1 MVAGLAS
8 VASAQAPGDW
18 PSFQGGPAHPGTAA
32 GAVRPPLQV
41 AWRYAPAGEGPFS
54 AVVIAGDVAA
64 IDAPSAVIGLDAGS
78 GRQLWSV
85 SRAAGF
91 PDPAAI
97 DPSAGKGGLVIYPE
111 GNADG
116 SNAIVAISLT
126 DRKQAWRFALTKPAR
141 GALTI
146 ADQRVFFGDEDGHVY
161 ALNEADGT
169 LAWRAA
175 TAGAVETSPAVA
187 GGKVFAVSEDR
198 SSGRGRLYALDESSG
213 KRVWS
218 YTPNLAGIGVSSASV
233 RGDRVYAGFGDGAL
247 RAFSA
252 GTGDLLW
259 TAGARTAF
267 SPTSAPVVSGD
278 TVYVQD
284 ASGGL
289 YAFRASSGARIW
301 DYLFPG
307 PSARGSALVGA
318 GVVFAG
324 LSDGTLAAVDISDGH
339 LRWQTRVK
347 GGPVGPVT
355 PAGDL
360 LLAPYQG
367 SGGGVTAFRHN
378 DTGRLVDIPSPTH
391 LNMPRALANFAGAL
405 AIMLAV
411 LFGFGWLERRAMWRR
426 TADDGE
432 APA

>member
-1 MVAGLAS
+1 M
-8 VASAQAPGDW
+8 
-18 PSFQGGPAHPGTAA
+18 T
-32 GAVRPPLQV
+32 
-41 AWRYAPAGEGPFS
+41 
-54 AVVIAGDVAA
+54 
-64 IDAPSAVIGLDAGS
+64 DAPSDVIGLDPGS

-116 SNAIVAISLT
+116 SDAIVAISVA
-126 DRKQAWRFALTKPAR
+126 DRKQAWRFPLTKPAR

-161 ALNEADGT
+161 ALNEGDGT

-187 GGKVFAVSEDR
+187 GGRVFAVSQDR
-198 SSGRGRLYALDESSG
+198 SSGHGRLYALDEASG
-213 KRVWS
+213 KPVWS
-218 YTPNLAGIGVSSASV
+218 YSPTLAGVGVSSPAV
-233 RGDRVYAGFGDGAL
+233 RGDRVYEGFGDGAL

-267 SPTSAPVVSGD
+267 SPTSAPAVSGD
-278 TVYVQD
+278 EVYVED

-289 YAFRASSGARIW
+289 YAFRASSGVRIW
-301 DYLFPG
+301 DYLFPR
-307 PSARGSALVGA
+307 PSARGSALAA
-318 GVVFAG
+318 GDVVFAG
-324 LSDGTLAAVDISDGH
+324 LSDGTLAAVGTSDGH

-367 SGGGVTAFRHN
+367 KGGGLTAFAH
-378 DTGRLVDIPSPTH
+378 DDAGRLVDIPSPTH
-391 LNMPRALANFAGAL
+391 LDMPRALANFAAAL
-405 AIMLAV
+405 VIMLLV
-411 LFGFGWLERRAMWRR
+411 LLGFGWLERSARSRRA
-426 TADDGE
+426 AGEGE